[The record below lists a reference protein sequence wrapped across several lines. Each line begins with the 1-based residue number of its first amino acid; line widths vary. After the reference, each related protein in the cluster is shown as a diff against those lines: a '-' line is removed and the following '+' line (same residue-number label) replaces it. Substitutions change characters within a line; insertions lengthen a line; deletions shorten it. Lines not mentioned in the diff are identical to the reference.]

1 MAELA
6 SSCGVVPRTI
16 QVGATAVVRGVR
28 VSLDATGLA
37 TVSTDQVRGDFVTL
51 IPGAAGDFISAA
63 SMSDGAAVPMLAG
76 EASCDQGDL
85 AYAFAL
91 GNGGVTSSGSVALIG
106 RWKQTT
112 ASGKLGVVE
121 LFTAA

>member
-6 SSCGVVPRTI
+6 SSCGVIPRTI
-16 QVGATAVVRGVR
+16 QVGAVALVRGVR
-28 VSLDATGLA
+28 VVLDATGLA
-37 TVSTDQVRGDFVTL
+37 TVATDQVRGDFVTL
-51 IPGAAGDFISAA
+51 IPGAVGDFISAA

-76 EASCDQGDL
+76 EASCDQGDP
-85 AYAFAL
+85 AYSFAL
-91 GNGGVTSSGSVALIG
+91 GKGGVTSSGGVAAIG

-121 LFTAA
+121 LFSVA